1 MSQARPRMSCTPFVI
16 VWTLAT
22 LVLLPILALRPT
34 PAAAQPPSSY
44 DLRDV
49 DGVNYVTS
57 VKNQQGGTCWTF
69 GAMSAM
75 EGNLLMTGVWE
86 ANDEEGEPNLAEY
99 HLDWWN
105 GFNEHNND
113 DIDPPGGSGL
123 EVHMGGDYRVTTAY
137 LGRGE
142 GAVRNIDGQS
152 FDTPPARWQAD
163 YHYYY
168 PRDVE
173 WYTAGPDLERLDLI
187 KQKIIDEGVM
197 GTCMCYDGEFMSGYN
212 HYQPPSN
219 PLDPN
224 HAISIV
230 GWDDSHATQA
240 PDPGAWLCKN
250 SWGSDWGLSGY
261 FWISYYDKHC
271 CQQPEMGAISF
282 QDVEPMRY
290 DHVYRHDYHG
300 WRDTMTDCAQA
311 FNAFAAAGSELI
323 ESVSFFTNADN
334 VTFTVIIYR
343 QFEGGEL
350 QDELSVQTGFIEYSG
365 LHTIDLD
372 TPVALDT
379 GEDFF
384 VYLELSDGGQPY
396 DRTSDVPVLL
406 GASYRTIVESS
417 AAAGESFYWNGGGWT
432 DLQNYA
438 DEPWTGTA
446 NFCIKA
452 LSIDTGLRVTPLEGM
467 RSEGPVGGP
476 FTPASGNYEFS
487 YQGPGS
493 IDYEVALTAAAPWLE
508 LSGATAGELSG
519 GESAE
524 VTLTITEEAAALAAG
539 AYFCDVSFTNVTDGA
554 GDTTRRVV
562 LCVGDMEQHFVW
574 TLDAD
579 PGWTTEADWAFGEPL
594 GQGGDYG
601 FPDPTSGHTG
611 VNVYGYNLAGDYPN
625 NLPERHLTT
634 TAIDCSDLYSL
645 ELRFWRWLGVE
656 QPIYDHAY
664 VRVSNNGTDWAT
676 VWANPVEITDSA
688 WTEVSYDLSAV
699 ADGQATVYVRWTM
712 GSTDSGW
719 TYCGWNI
726 DDIEI
731 WALAAAA
738 STGVGDDLPAAVA
751 ITGVWPNPFNPRT
764 NIAFTVPA
772 AAHVRLAVYDLR
784 GRRVDVLVDEVRGA
798 GSYAVVWQGR
808 SSDGGPL
815 SSGVYFARL
824 EVGGEVRTSKLV
836 LVR

>member
-1 MSQARPRMSCTPFVI
+1 MPHARPRSFSAP
-16 VWTLAT
+16 
-22 LVLLPILALRPT
+22 LVTILLLT
-34 PAAAQPPSSY
+34 TVAAAQPPGSF

-57 VKNQQGGTCWTF
+57 VKSQQGGTCWTF

-75 EGNLLMTGVWE
+75 EGNLMMTGAWA
-86 ANDEEGEPNLAEY
+86 ANGESGEPNLAEY

-105 GFNEHNND
+105 GFNQHNND

-123 EVHMGGDYRVTTAY
+123 EVHMGGDYRVVTAY

-152 FDTPPARWQAD
+152 YTSPPVRWQD
-163 YHYYY
+163 SYHYFY

-173 WYTAGPDLERLDLI
+173 WYTAGPNLERLDLI
-187 KQKIIDEGVM
+187 KQKIMDEGVM
-197 GTCMCYDGEFMSGYN
+197 GTCMCYDSSFLSGYN

-219 PLDPN
+219 LLDPN

-240 PDPGAWLCKN
+240 PEGPGAWLCKN
-250 SWGSDWGLSGY
+250 SWGASWGLGGY

-271 CQQPEMGAISF
+271 CQQPEMGAVSF

-300 WRDTMTDCAQA
+300 WRDTMAGCDRA
-311 FNAFAAAGSELI
+311 FNAFTAAGSELI
-323 ESVSFFTNADN
+323 EAVSFFTAADN
-334 VTFTVIIYR
+334 VTYNVVIYR
-343 QFEGGEL
+343 EFAGGEL
-350 QDELSVQTGFIEYSG
+350 QHELSSQTGFIEYSG

-372 TPVALDT
+372 TSVDLDT
-379 GEDFF
+379 GEEFF
-384 VYLELSDGGQPY
+384 VYVELSDGGHPY

-417 AAAGESFYWNGGGWT
+417 AAAGESFYWNGSGWT
-432 DLQNYA
+432 DLQLYA

-446 NFCIKA
+446 NFCLKA
-452 LSIDTGLRVTPLEGM
+452 LSIDTGLSVTPLEGL

-476 FTPASGNYEFS
+476 FSPTSGNYDFT
-487 YQGPGS
+487 YQGSGS
-493 IDYEVALTAAAPWLE
+493 IDYEVAMVGTVPWLELTGDTSGELAGGETAQITVSLTAAAADLP
-508 LSGATAGELSG
+508 
-519 GESAE
+519 
-524 VTLTITEEAAALAAG
+524 AG
-539 AYFCDVSFTNVTDGA
+539 AYYCDVRFTNLTDGA

-562 LCVGDMEQHFVW
+562 LCVGDMEQQFVW
-574 TLDAD
+574 TLDTD
-579 PGWTTEADWAFGEPL
+579 PGWTTEADWEFGQPL
-594 GQGGDYG
+594 GQGGQYG
-601 FPDPTSGHTG
+601 FPDPTGGYTG
-611 VNVYGYNLAGDYPN
+611 ANVYGYNLAGDYAN
-625 NLPERHLTT
+625 NMPERHLTT
-634 TAIDCSDLYSL
+634 TAIDCRDLYSV

-656 QPIYDHAY
+656 IPDYDHAY
-664 VRVSNNGTDWAT
+664 IRVSNNGADWVT
-676 VWANPVEITDSA
+676 VWANPVEVSDSH

-712 GSTDSGW
+712 GTTDSGW
-719 TYCGWNI
+719 TYCGWNL
-726 DDIEI
+726 DDVEI
-731 WALAAAA
+731 WGLAALIPTSA
-738 STGVGDDLPAAVA
+738 GDGDLPTVAA

-772 AAHVRLAVYDLR
+772 PAHVRLVVYDLR
-784 GRRVDVLVDEVRGA
+784 GRRVDVLVDEVRGTGA
-798 GSYAVVWQGR
+798 HVVVWQGR
-808 SSDGGPL
+808 SSAGNLL

-824 EVGGEVRTSKLV
+824 EVGGAVSTSKLV